1 MKDADDLFNFGGKT
15 AGEYGD
21 EEDDEMARLET
32 IDAFV
37 GPVKKEFNDLKK
49 KIEDKDKELQQLEK
63 SFYDRVSSKAVELEG
78 IGPEEEKEIER
89 HRHLFEMQQLMELN
103 KRMGRVEREKINL
116 LKKEQRVTARL
127 AYRSNVIGQR
137 LAELEEMHENESRKR
152 ELTLTKLYARLN
164 GKIKALVAYNEGN
177 LKVVQRKKVP
187 YSENNNTEMLFDG
200 IRD

>member
-1 MKDADDLFNFGGKT
+1 M
-15 AGEYGD
+15 
-21 EEDDEMARLET
+21 
-32 IDAFV
+32 
-37 GPVKKEFNDLKK
+37 
-49 KIEDKDKELQQLEK
+49 
-63 SFYDRVSSKAVELEG
+63 ELEG